1 MNKEI
6 MIVQSI
12 KVNAGRKVAQ
22 DQNENSLEIGLQ
34 VNIEPDE
41 DFESVYQS
49 LKNALEGQLDTW
61 EFEIKTNE
69 RPSVITIPEMN
80 EATAPPLVTA
90 SEMKPK
96 LAKVKKEN
104 KKITRQEQNNQ
115 EEMKQTK
122 QDEYICPTCGE
133 KMMPKEGKDYFL
145 CSKHWGYPD
154 MINKGQVRER
164 KF

>member
-1 MNKEI
+1 

-12 KVNAGRKVAQ
+12 KVNAGRRVVQ

-41 DFESVYQS
+41 DYESVYQS

-61 EFEIKTNE
+61 EFEVKTNE
-69 RPSVITIPEMN
+69 KPSVITIPEMN

-96 LAKVKKEN
+96 IKKAE
-104 KKITRQEQNNQ
+104 
-115 EEMKQTK
+115 
-122 QDEYICPTCGE
+122 P
-133 KMMPKEGKDYFL
+133 
-145 CSKHWGYPD
+145 
-154 MINKGQVRER
+154 INHRW
-164 KF
+164 

>member
-1 MNKEI
+1 

-12 KVNAGRKVAQ
+12 KVNAGRRVVQ

-41 DFESVYQS
+41 DYESVYQS

-61 EFEIKTNE
+61 EFEVKTNE
-69 RPSVITIPEMN
+69 KPSVITIPEMN

-96 LAKVKKEN
+96 IKKAKKEN
-104 KKITRQEQNNQ
+104 TKTKKEVTDYQGQEG
-115 EEMKQTK
+115 EENKG
-122 QDEYICPTCGE
+122 EYTCPTCGE
-133 KMMPKEGKDYFL
+133 KMKPKEGKEYYL
-145 CSKHWGYPD
+145 CTKHWGYPD
-154 MINKGQVRER
+154 MIQKGQVRER